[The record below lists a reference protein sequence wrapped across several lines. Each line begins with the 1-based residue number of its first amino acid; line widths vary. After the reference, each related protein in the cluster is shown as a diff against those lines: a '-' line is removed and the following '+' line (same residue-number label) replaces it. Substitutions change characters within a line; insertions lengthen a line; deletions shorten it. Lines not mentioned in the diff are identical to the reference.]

1 MAIVIK
7 LIDVDGNDIPYERI
21 SVLPNYFNDEK
32 CDVYTIQLLGELTNV
47 TDTELCLIKELIKDK
62 LEYGVGVDVSRM
74 LLELWDKIDK
84 LIERKRCI

>member
-1 MAIVIK
+1 MPIVIR

-32 CDVYTIQLLGELTNV
+32 SDVYTIQLLGELTNM
-47 TDTELCLIKELIKDK
+47 TDTELDLIKDAIIQRIHLGDDLCK
-62 LEYGVGVDVSRM
+62 VRAFIEII
-74 LLELWDKIDK
+74 DKIDK